1 MDDKKR
7 SVCLKDKQTKKNNQI
22 YKNIYCHILKK
33 ALTDARGPSADSQMI
48 KQQFLRKANR

>member
-22 YKNIYCHILKK
+22 YINIYFHILKK